1 MITTFRYFTR
11 DKVFSLINMLGLTI
25 GFTAVLYIGC
35 YIAREVTYDN
45 FHKDG
50 AYIYRV
56 STEATVKGESSG
68 EHYVI
73 TPPIGPA
80 MKSNLPEVE
89 EYVRIATPRTYH
101 IAHHNEFFKTDNVGF
116 ADTSFF
122 RFFTF
127 PLVEG
132 AAANVLAAPY
142 SIVLT
147 EETAV
152 RIFGN
157 DDPLGK
163 TVRIDGKEYNVTGV
177 AKNPPQN
184 SENKFN
190 ALISF
195 STLYR
200 MPDRYMGWNGGNQ
213 YITYVRLSPHAEA
226 PAVSEKLNNL
236 LDERF
241 GEDYRNAGITIKAFL
256 RPMRDLHLHYS
267 YESRYLRII
276 LYVLSAMALLIVV
289 VAVINF
295 VNLTTA
301 RSLKRIKE
309 ASVRKAFGARRFNLI
324 KQFLGESLFVSLT
337 AYVAALLLFKLLEP
351 VYVALTHSRLVV
363 DENSLFVFGV
373 VFLLALLTGV
383 AGGCYPVFRLS
394 SIPIQDVAKG
404 GSEQKRKKHVIQNIL
419 IVLQLVISVVL
430 IILTLVVTFQ
440 LSYVRDKDVGF
451 TKEGIL
457 ILNLVGKA
465 EQQAS
470 LLLKERLAAIPEISA
485 VSASSELPYG
495 DFTRNGY
502 LLPEAEN
509 FTLIHVVEVDD
520 DFLNVYN
527 LKVKTGRFFSRDREA
542 DKSAYLVNEK
552 LALLLGGT
560 EEAIGQKIKRS
571 GPHDII
577 GVVNDFNYASLYSDI
592 QPLIISNNP
601 ETGVFGKLSI
611 KYRTTDVAALIQQI
625 EKTWKSLHPNLPFEY
640 AFFDELYES
649 QYNLERYF
657 RGFFL
662 CFAVI
667 TLLLAVLG
675 MLNLMA
681 YTTEQRKK
689 EIGIRKTL
697 GASVRNILALLLRET
712 GWLVLIANLIAW
724 PLAWY
729 AAQLWLNNF
738 VYRISVGWLIFAL
751 ALFASVVLAVL
762 SVGIQAFRAATANPV
777 EAIKTE

>member
-1 MITTFRYFTR
+1 MIRYFTR
-11 DKVFSLINMLGLTI
+11 DKVFSLINLLGLTI

-35 YIAREVTYDN
+35 YIAREITYDN
-45 FHKDG
+45 FHENG
-50 AYIYRV
+50 NFIYRV
-56 STEATVKGESSG
+56 STEMTIKGESTG
-68 EHYVI
+68 EYYVSV
-73 TPPIGPA
+73 PPIGPA
-80 MKSNLPEVE
+80 MKQYLPEVE
-89 EYVRIATPRTYH
+89 EYARIATPRTYH
-101 IAHHNEFFKTDNVGF
+101 IAHNNEFFKTGNVGF

-122 RFFTF
+122 HVFTF
-127 PLVEG
+127 PLVKG
-132 AAANVLAAPY
+132 AAATVLSAPY

-147 EETAV
+147 EETAA

-163 TVRIDGKEYNVTGV
+163 TVQIDGKEYNVTGV

-200 MPDRYMGWNGGNQ
+200 MPDRNMGWNGGNQ
-213 YITYVRLSPHAEA
+213 YVTYVRLSLHADV
-226 PAVSEKLNNL
+226 PVVIEKMNTLFKENFPEVQHYN
-236 LDERF
+236 
-241 GEDYRNAGITIKAFL
+241 GIGITIKAFL
-256 RPMRDLHLHYS
+256 RPLCDLHLHYS
-267 YESRYLRII
+267 YQSYYLRII
-276 LYVLSAMALLIVV
+276 LYVLSAVGLFIVV
-289 VAVINF
+289 VAAINF

-309 ASVRKAFGARRFNLI
+309 ASVRKAFGAKRSDLI
-324 KQFLGESLFVSLT
+324 KQFLGESLFISIA
-337 AYVAALLLFKLLEP
+337 AYVASLLLFKLLEP
-351 VYVALTHSRLVV
+351 VYVALTNNPLVV

-373 VFLLALLTGV
+373 ALLLALFTGV

-404 GSEQKRKKHVIQNIL
+404 GGEQKRKKHVIQNIL
-419 IVLQLVISVVL
+419 IVLQLVISVML

-451 TKEGIL
+451 DKEGIL
-457 ILNLVGKA
+457 VIGLTGKA
-465 EQQAS
+465 EQQAGQV
-470 LLLKERLAAIPEISA
+470 LKERLAAIPEISA
-485 VSASSELPYG
+485 VSASSELPY
-495 DFTRNGY
+495 DNFTQNGY

-509 FTLIHVVEVDD
+509 FSMIHVVEVDD

-527 LKVKTGRFFSRDREA
+527 IALKAGRFFSRDRET
-542 DKSAYLVNEK
+542 DKSAYLINEK
-552 LALLLGGT
+552 LALLLGGA
-560 EEAIGQKIKRS
+560 EEAIGQKIRRS
-571 GPHDII
+571 GQHDVI
-577 GVVNDFNYASLYSDI
+577 GVVDDFHYASLYSDI

-601 ETGVFGKLSI
+601 EGGMFGKLSI
-611 KYRTTDVAALIQQI
+611 KYHTADVAALIQQV
-625 EKTWKSLHPNLPFEY
+625 EKVWKSLHPNLPFEY
-640 AFFDELYES
+640 AFFDELYGS
-649 QYNLERYF
+649 QYNLEQYF
-657 RGFFL
+657 RDFFL

-681 YTTEQRKK
+681 YATERRKK

-697 GASVRNILALLLRET
+697 GASVLDILTLLLRET

-729 AAQLWLNNF
+729 AAQLWLNSF
-738 VYRISVGWLIFAL
+738 AYRISVGWFIFAL
-751 ALFASVVLAVL
+751 ALFVSVVLAIL
-762 SVGIQAFRAATANPV
+762 SVGIQAYRAATANPV
-777 EAIKTE
+777 DAIKTE